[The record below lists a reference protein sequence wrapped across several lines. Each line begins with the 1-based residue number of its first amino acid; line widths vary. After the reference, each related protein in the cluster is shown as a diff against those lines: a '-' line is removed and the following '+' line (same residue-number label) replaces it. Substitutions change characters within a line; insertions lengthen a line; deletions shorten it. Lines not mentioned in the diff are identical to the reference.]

1 MHRITL
7 ILDFANKKAP
17 VVHALSHGSLFILAI
32 LS

>member
-7 ILDFANKKAP
+7 MLGFANKKAP
-17 VVHALSHGSLFILAI
+17 VVHALLHGSLFILAT